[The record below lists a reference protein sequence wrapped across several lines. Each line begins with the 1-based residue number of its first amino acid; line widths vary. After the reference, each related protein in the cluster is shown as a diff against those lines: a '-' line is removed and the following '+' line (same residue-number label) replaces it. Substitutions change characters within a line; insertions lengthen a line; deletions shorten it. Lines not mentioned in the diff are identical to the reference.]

1 MEAYLDNSATTQPCK
16 EAIDKMNYALRTSWG
31 NPSSLHAKGIA
42 ASELIEEARK
52 NVAKKL
58 SCEADEIYFTS
69 GGTESN
75 NIAVFGAANAQKRR
89 GSRII
94 TTSIEHSSI
103 EESVK
108 ALENQGYDV
117 VRLRVNE
124 RGVIDERQLYAA
136 TNPSVVLISMMYVNN
151 EVGSIQPVEFAKRA
165 VTHSGANA
173 LIHCDAVQAFG
184 KVQLKP
190 YNMGVDLMSISS
202 HKIHGP
208 KGAGALFVKKR
219 HTSCSAHIRRSP
231 GGQDPSRYGAR
242 SRNCR
247 LRSGGCGDPRLQR
260 ESQIR
265 HRAEG
270 LYGFKAQNNRG
281 GKNQF
286 PCRRSSVYH
295 QYFRRG
301 NPVGGYAQLPVRNGN
316 IYFQRI
322 GLLKGTQE
330 QSAQGDES
338 QRGRYRHGTENQHV
352 RVHNQGRNRLSDRR
366 YRIRPSD
373 NEEIKVNQ
381 TWFTEK

>member
-16 EAIDKMNYALRTSWG
+16 EAVEKMNFALRTCWG
-31 NPSSLHAKGIA
+31 NPSSLHSKGIA
-42 ASELIEEARK
+42 ASELLEEAR
-52 NVAKKL
+52 NNIAKKL
-58 SCEADEIYFTS
+58 SCESEEIFFTS

-94 TTSIEHSSI
+94 TTSIEHSSV

-165 VTHSGANA
+165 VVHSGANA

-190 YNMGVDLMSISS
+190 YNMGVDLMTVSS

-208 KGAGALFVKKR
+208 KGAGALFVKKGTKLVQ
-219 HTSCSAHIRRSP
+219 HSFGGLQENKIRP
-231 GGQDPSRYGAR
+231 
-242 SRNCR
+242 
-247 LRSGGCGDPRLQR
+247 
-260 ESQIR
+260 
-265 HRAEG
+265 
-270 LYGFKAQNNRG
+270 
-281 GKNQF
+281 
-286 PCRRSSVYH
+286 
-295 QYFRRG
+295 
-301 NPVGGYAQLPVRNGN
+301 
-316 IYFQRI
+316 
-322 GLLKGTQE
+322 
-330 QSAQGDES
+330 
-338 QRGRYRHGTENQHV
+338 GTEPLPAIAGFGAAAAAIPDYSESLRYVTDLRNYMVAKLRTIEGV
-352 RVHNQGRNRLSDRR
+352 RINSPENALPYITNISVEGIPSEVMLNYLSGLGICISSGSACSKGHKSRVLKAMNLSDDVINTALRISLSVFTTKEELDYLIGGIISARKTMRR
-366 YRIRPSD
+366 L
-373 NEEIKVNQ
+373 K
-381 TWFTEK
+381 

>member
-16 EAIDKMNYALRTSWG
+16 EAVDKMNYALKTCWG

-42 ASELIEEARK
+42 ASELIEDSRR
-52 NVAKKL
+52 NVAKAL
-58 SCEADEIYFTS
+58 SCESSEIYFTS

-151 EVGSIQPVEFAKRA
+151 EIGSIQPVEFAKRA

-173 LIHCDAVQAFG
+173 LVHCDAVQAFG

-190 YNMGVDLMSISS
+190 YKMGVDLMSISS

-208 KGAGALFVKKR
+208 KGAGALFVKKGTR
-219 HTSCSAHIRRSP
+219 LVQHTYGGLQESKIRP
-231 GGQDPSRYGAR
+231 GTEPVPAIAGFGAAAAAIPDCKQSLKYATELR
-242 SRNCR
+242 DYMVSR
-247 LRSGGCGDPRLQR
+247 LRAIEGVRINSPENALPYITNISVEGIPSEVMLNYLSGMGIYISSGSACSKGHKSRVL
-260 ESQIR
+260 
-265 HRAEG
+265 
-270 LYGFKAQNNRG
+270 KAMNLSEDVISTALRI
-281 GKNQF
+281 
-286 PCRRSSVYH
+286 STSV
-295 QYFRRG
+295 FTT
-301 NPVGGYAQLPVRNGN
+301 
-316 IYFQRI
+316 
-322 GLLKGTQE
+322 K
-330 QSAQGDES
+330 
-338 QRGRYRHGTENQHV
+338 
-352 RVHNQGRNRLSDRR
+352 
-366 YRIRPSD
+366 
-373 NEEIKVNQ
+373 EEIDMLIGGISSARQ
-381 TWFTEK
+381 TMRRMK

>member
-16 EAIDKMNYALRTSWG
+16 EAVDKMNYALKTCWG

-42 ASELIEEARK
+42 ASELIEDSRR
-52 NVAKKL
+52 NVAKAL
-58 SCEADEIYFTS
+58 SCESSEIYFTS

-124 RGVIDERQLYAA
+124 RGIIDERQLYAA

-165 VTHSGANA
+165 VVHSGANA

-190 YNMGVDLMSISS
+190 YNMGVDLMTVSS

-208 KGAGALFVKKR
+208 KGAGALFVKKGTKLVQ
-219 HTSCSAHIRRSP
+219 HSFGGLQENKIRP
-231 GGQDPSRYGAR
+231 
-242 SRNCR
+242 
-247 LRSGGCGDPRLQR
+247 
-260 ESQIR
+260 
-265 HRAEG
+265 
-270 LYGFKAQNNRG
+270 
-281 GKNQF
+281 
-286 PCRRSSVYH
+286 
-295 QYFRRG
+295 
-301 NPVGGYAQLPVRNGN
+301 
-316 IYFQRI
+316 
-322 GLLKGTQE
+322 
-330 QSAQGDES
+330 
-338 QRGRYRHGTENQHV
+338 GTEPLPAIAGFGAAAAAIPDYSESLKYVTDLRNYMVAKLRTIEGV
-352 RVHNQGRNRLSDRR
+352 RINSPENALPYITNISVEGIPSEVMLNYLSGLGICVSSGSACSKGHKSRVLKAMNLSDDVINTAL
-366 YRIRPSD
+366 RISLSVFTTK
-373 NEEIKVNQ
+373 EEIDYLIGGIASARK
-381 TWFTEK
+381 TMRRLK

>member
-16 EAIDKMNYALRTSWG
+16 EAVEKMNFALRTCWG
-31 NPSSLHAKGIA
+31 NPSSLHSKGIA
-42 ASELIEEARK
+42 ASELLEEAR
-52 NVAKKL
+52 NNIAKKL
-58 SCEADEIYFTS
+58 SCESEEIFFTS

-94 TTSIEHSSI
+94 TTSIEHSSV

-165 VTHSGANA
+165 VVHSGANA

-190 YNMGVDLMSISS
+190 YNMGVDLMTVSS

-208 KGAGALFVKKR
+208 KGAGALFVKKGTKLVQ
-219 HTSCSAHIRRSP
+219 HSFGGLQENKIRP
-231 GGQDPSRYGAR
+231 
-242 SRNCR
+242 
-247 LRSGGCGDPRLQR
+247 
-260 ESQIR
+260 
-265 HRAEG
+265 
-270 LYGFKAQNNRG
+270 
-281 GKNQF
+281 
-286 PCRRSSVYH
+286 
-295 QYFRRG
+295 
-301 NPVGGYAQLPVRNGN
+301 
-316 IYFQRI
+316 
-322 GLLKGTQE
+322 
-330 QSAQGDES
+330 
-338 QRGRYRHGTENQHV
+338 GTEPLPAIAGFGAAAAAIPDYSESLRYVTDLRNYMVAKLRTIEGV
-352 RVHNQGRNRLSDRR
+352 RINSPENALPYITNISVEGIPSEVMLNYLSGLGICISSGSACSKGHKSRVLKAMNLSEDVINTTLRISLSVFTTKEELDYLIGGIISARKTMRRL
-366 YRIRPSD
+366 
-373 NEEIKVNQ
+373 K
-381 TWFTEK
+381 

>member
-1 MEAYLDNSATTQPCK
+1 MEAYLDNSATTQPCR
-16 EAIDKMNYALRTSWG
+16 EAVDKVNYALQTCWG
-31 NPSSLHAKGIA
+31 NPSSLYSKGIA
-42 ASELIEEARK
+42 ASEMVEEARR

-58 SCEADEIYFTS
+58 SCDSDEIFFTS

-94 TTSIEHSSI
+94 TTSIEHSSV

-165 VTHSGANA
+165 AVHAGANA

-184 KVQLKP
+184 KIQLKP

-208 KGAGALFVKKR
+208 KGAGALFVKKGTRLVQHTFGGLQEGKIRPGTEPAPAIAGFGAAAAAIPDYRESLR
-219 HTSCSAHIRRSP
+219 HATELRDYLVS
-231 GGQDPSRYGAR
+231 
-242 SRNCR
+242 R
-247 LRSGGCGDPRLQR
+247 LRAVDGIRINSPADALPYITNISVEGIPSEVMLNYLSNMGIYVSSGSACSKGHKSRVLKAMNLSEDVINTALRISISVFTTKQELDYLVEGIVSARQTMKRL
-260 ESQIR
+260 
-265 HRAEG
+265 
-270 LYGFKAQNNRG
+270 K
-281 GKNQF
+281 
-286 PCRRSSVYH
+286 
-295 QYFRRG
+295 
-301 NPVGGYAQLPVRNGN
+301 
-316 IYFQRI
+316 
-322 GLLKGTQE
+322 
-330 QSAQGDES
+330 
-338 QRGRYRHGTENQHV
+338 
-352 RVHNQGRNRLSDRR
+352 
-366 YRIRPSD
+366 
-373 NEEIKVNQ
+373 
-381 TWFTEK
+381 

>member
-16 EAIDKMNYALRTSWG
+16 EAVEKMNFALRTCWG
-31 NPSSLHAKGIA
+31 NPSSLHSKGIA
-42 ASELIEEARK
+42 ASELLEEAR
-52 NVAKKL
+52 NNIAKKL
-58 SCEADEIYFTS
+58 SCESEEIFFTS

-94 TTSIEHSSI
+94 TTSIEHSSV

-165 VTHSGANA
+165 VVHSGANA

-190 YNMGVDLMSISS
+190 YNMGVDLMTVSS

-208 KGAGALFVKKR
+208 KGAGALFVKKGTKLVQ
-219 HTSCSAHIRRSP
+219 HSFGGLQENKIRP
-231 GGQDPSRYGAR
+231 
-242 SRNCR
+242 
-247 LRSGGCGDPRLQR
+247 
-260 ESQIR
+260 
-265 HRAEG
+265 
-270 LYGFKAQNNRG
+270 
-281 GKNQF
+281 
-286 PCRRSSVYH
+286 
-295 QYFRRG
+295 
-301 NPVGGYAQLPVRNGN
+301 
-316 IYFQRI
+316 
-322 GLLKGTQE
+322 
-330 QSAQGDES
+330 
-338 QRGRYRHGTENQHV
+338 GTEPLPAIAGFGAAAAAIPDYSESLKYVTDLRNYMVAKLRTVDGV
-352 RVHNQGRNRLSDRR
+352 RINSPENALPYITNISVEGIPSEVMLNYLSGLGICVSSGSACSKGHKSRVLRAMNLSDDVINTAL
-366 YRIRPSD
+366 RISLSVFTTK
-373 NEEIKVNQ
+373 EEIDYLIGGIASARK
-381 TWFTEK
+381 TMRRLK